1 MAFWAIL
8 FFALIFHSPAILG
21 MLDCD
26 PAFARQL
33 DSALSSTVPENV
45 PNRQAF
51 MESVK
56 MEILGVYRTSF
67 KNIKYLRIIGEE
79 MFMKNIKNL
88 KEEII
93 LQMKQSLEKFAD
105 IACSEDCSVIEGPL
119 LDSKTCLRV
128 RAQCFKGSVCG
139 EQDDLEA
146 EKKQVFL
153 FLSVILEIVIM
164 FTIMILCYH
173 YYKMKTTQVKEK
185 ILKLMWS
192 KKAQDIEEGSRN
204 I

>member
-67 KNIKYLRIIGEE
+67 KNIKYLRIIDIRSVATLKKMILDKLRAIQFHGEE

-139 EQDDLEA
+139 AFVL
-146 EKKQVFL
+146 
-153 FLSVILEIVIM
+153 
-164 FTIMILCYH
+164 
-173 YYKMKTTQVKEK
+173 
-185 ILKLMWS
+185 
-192 KKAQDIEEGSRN
+192 
-204 I
+204 

>member
-67 KNIKYLRIIGEE
+67 KNIKYLRIID
-79 MFMKNIKNL
+79 IRSVATL
-88 KEEII
+88 KKMI
-93 LQMKQSLEKFAD
+93 LDKLRAIQFH
-105 IACSEDCSVIEGPL
+105 ACSEDCSVIEGPL